1 MSITLN
7 AVVFSFSGFIQGTIA
22 RFLNKDAGTPLG
34 FRALTAKVDEPG
46 KDGNYKVRWK
56 LKLPTVTSEASCACP
71 DGQVSELY
79 SDIVVTVP
87 KNCTAA
93 QRTAMAT
100 SLKDLTASTEFSA
113 SISSLMAPST

>member
-1 MSITLN
+1 MSILLN
-7 AVVFSFSGFIQGTIA
+7 GVTFSFSGFIRGTIA
-22 RFLNKDAGTPLG
+22 RFLNKDAGIPLG
-34 FRALTAKVDEPG
+34 FRALTAKVDDPE
-46 KDGNYKVRWK
+46 KDGNFKVRWK

-79 SDIVVTVP
+79 ADIIVTVP
-87 KNCTAA
+87 KTCTAA

-113 SISSLMAPST
+113 SITSLTTPSV